1 MKRVAAL
8 FSVLAVLLALLSCAT
23 GPSGDQELVKRAVN
37 AMGGADAIAGIKT
50 IWVKAGVKQWE
61 PEQSDVPGG
70 EMRFTNEAT
79 VEIVQDRASR
89 ASRTDL
95 VKSFAYPT
103 PRTFTYSEIVT
114 PDAGYVIG
122 VDSNGRNAESLK
134 SSPPAHS
141 MSGVRLATTQRESRR
156 GSSTSLML
164 AMLNNP
170 DQVRPAA
177 DIVAGGR
184 SYPALSY
191 EGFIVAFDLQTG
203 LPVRVRTLDYDYV
216 WGDVNYDV
224 VFSDWR
230 EFAGVKIPMNRKYEL
245 NGLVITEVML
255 TDVRVNPQVDTARL
269 QIPAAVRANAAKP
282 ASGNVPYQWVIR
294 RQFIGT
300 YMDSD
305 NVSYDLKGSPGLRLQ
320 EVAPGVHH
328 VVGGTH
334 NSLLVEMSDYLVV
347 FDAPVSDAQSN
358 WVVNAARSRFPG
370 KPIRWVVLTHH
381 HMDHTGGVRGY
392 LTDGATLVVGQGAAG
407 HFRRVLAAPTTR
419 NPDLA
424 VRDFSRVPIME
435 VPESHVITDSRG
447 RQVMAYL
454 IDNPHAKG
462 MLMGWVP
469 DAKLGFV
476 TDIWSPGPPL
486 PGKPNPGLLSVVNAV
501 NKTNLQPERFAGGH
515 GSTDEYAKL
524 VRLAGQ

>member
-1 MKRVAAL
+1 MKRYVEL
-8 FSVLAVLLALLSCAT
+8 FSVLAVLALLSCAT
-23 GPSGDQELVKRAVN
+23 GPSGDQALVQRAVD

-50 IWVKAGVKQWE
+50 IWVKATVKQWE

-70 EMRFTNEAT
+70 EMRFANEAT

-89 ASRTDL
+89 ASRTDF
-95 VKSFAYPT
+95 VKNFAYPA
-103 PRTFTYSEIVT
+103 PRTFTYSEVVT
-114 PDAGYVIG
+114 PDAGYVVGI
-122 VDSNGRNAESLK
+122 DSNGRNAENLK

-141 MSGVRLATTQRESRR
+141 MSGLRLATTQRESRR

-164 AMLNNP
+164 AMQNNP

-177 DIVAGGR
+177 DLVAGGR

-191 EGFIVAFDLQTG
+191 EGFIVAFDPQTG
-203 LPVRVRTLDYDYV
+203 LPARVRTLDYDYV

-224 VFSDWR
+224 VFSAWR

-245 NGLVITEVML
+245 NGRVISEVAFADL
-255 TDVRVNPQVDTARL
+255 RVNPQLDTARL

-294 RQFIGT
+294 RQYIGT

-305 NVSYDLKGSPGLRLQ
+305 NVSYDVKGSPGLRLQ
-320 EVAPGVHH
+320 ELAPGVLH

-334 NSLLVEMSDYLVV
+334 NSLLVEMSDHLVV
-347 FDAPVSDAQSN
+347 LDAPVSDAQSN

-392 LTDGATLVVGQGAAG
+392 LTDGATLVVGQGAAA

-424 VRDFSRVPIME
+424 LRDFSQVPIME

-447 RQVMAYL
+447 RQVMVYL
-454 IDNPHAKG
+454 MDNPHAKG

-476 TDIWSPGPPL
+476 TDIWTPGPPL
-486 PGKPNPGLLSVVNAV
+486 PPKPNPGLVEVVNAV
-501 NKTNLQPERFAGGH
+501 KKAGLQPERFAGGH
-515 GSTDEYAKL
+515 GSTADYASLARL
-524 VRLAGQ
+524 VGQ